1 MGKSLARACGPG
13 GVGGDAGA
21 GGLLAAAWPRS
32 LSTTPLSAMDWVW
45 VLLFSGWSQVL
56 ETLLIRVRR
65 LVLRRISL
73 VHV

>member
-1 MGKSLARACGPG
+1 VLASA
-13 GVGGDAGA
+13 AMQ
-21 GGLLAAAWPRS
+21 GLVVYWPPLAELFR
-32 LSTTPLSAMDWVW
+32 TTPLSGLDWTW

-73 VHV
+73 VRV